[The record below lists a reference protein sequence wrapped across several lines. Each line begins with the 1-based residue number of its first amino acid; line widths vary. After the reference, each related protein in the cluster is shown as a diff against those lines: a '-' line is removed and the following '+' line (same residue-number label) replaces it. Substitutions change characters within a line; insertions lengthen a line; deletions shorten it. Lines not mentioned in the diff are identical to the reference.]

1 MARRRTSSATP
12 LDKPWYELPPDEMG
26 IAVQRLVRD
35 YRTAQASRRY
45 AYIRNLEAYEGRIMG
60 GYSAHSYCE
69 GDGDPWM
76 LFDGERLR
84 LTRSAVSTAVAN
96 VYAPQKPKP

>member
-1 MARRRTSSATP
+1 
-12 LDKPWYELPPDEMG
+12 MG